1 MKITNT
7 FLGYVFLVFTQ
18 VFFLFET
25 GLISTVSANDT
36 WKSWY
41 GITVDGSAES
51 GAKYARQMGYDS
63 INIKSGIYASPDTYK
78 GKQAFS
84 GFKFYFI
91 NPDKMLIRSM
101 GYDRNI
107 NITKSYSQ
115 AERDFYNQYMTWKSY
130 DPFPD
135 NIATGWFQGTSTEF
149 NPLWDFQQQAVID
162 MVVEGVIAMCH
173 DYEDVSLPFT
183 FAGHMYDEPA
193 LDGYFFN
200 WINGDNE
207 VTYLSNWTGTESGL
221 LHGTITHE
229 YATYQDGKAAFF
241 KQLKARM
248 LAEFPNAKWIVEP
261 YDVYWGWI
269 NQIKDRTDKDELTPD
284 MISQESSS
292 TEFVDDSAIFN
303 SGLAITKDMMGI
315 SQPNS
320 VDEYENRLYAANA
333 GINRAWYNWFLR
345 FGGTGNMP
353 SFQNIT
359 EVYPRLKLIRC
370 LPNWDNLNNV
380 PLTDRSWDGSVYRST
395 KSYASS
401 DVMYSRQPKTGK
413 LFVVFVTKNGVVKLN
428 AGETVTG
435 VQRADGYFIESGD
448 GSADVAIVGDEIR
461 LKSGVSIDVDA
472 TNGQVKGRG
481 YIFTVSTSTGIPP
494 KVVTGSATDVTSNS
508 ATLGGTVN
516 ANGLSTTAWFEYG
529 TISGTYGSKS
539 SAQGVSSSGDTAIS
553 IGINGLSAA
562 KTYYYR
568 LVAQNSAGTAYGSEM
583 SLITPDTL
591 APNCSVNINNGDFY
605 TTSTAVTL
613 DLSATDDVGVT
624 GYYLSMDSTVPLA
637 SAAEWTMVSSTTAFH
652 ASVSYN
658 LSAGDGGK
666 TVYAWYKD
674 AAGNVSNTTSDS
686 ITLDTT
692 IPLITITSPT
702 SNTTHTTTSGTITLG
717 GSASDSADRKSV
729 V

>member
-25 GLISTVSANDT
+25 GLISAVSANDT

-78 GKQAFS
+78 GKQDFS

-91 NPDKMLIRSM
+91 NPDKMLISSM

-183 FAGHMYDEPA
+183 FAGHMYDESP
-193 LDGYFFN
+193 LDGYFYCWVSGRN
-200 WINGDNE
+200 K

-401 DVMYSRQPKTGK
+401 DVMYSRQPKTG
-413 LFVVFVTKNGVVKLN
+413 
-428 AGETVTG
+428 
-435 VQRADGYFIESGD
+435 
-448 GSADVAIVGDEIR
+448 
-461 LKSGVSIDVDA
+461 
-472 TNGQVKGRG
+472 
-481 YIFTVSTSTGIPP
+481 
-494 KVVTGSATDVTSNS
+494 
-508 ATLGGTVN
+508 
-516 ANGLSTTAWFEYG
+516 
-529 TISGTYGSKS
+529 
-539 SAQGVSSSGDTAIS
+539 
-553 IGINGLSAA
+553 
-562 KTYYYR
+562 
-568 LVAQNSAGTAYGSEM
+568 
-583 SLITPDTL
+583 
-591 APNCSVNINNGDFY
+591 
-605 TTSTAVTL
+605 
-613 DLSATDDVGVT
+613 
-624 GYYLSMDSTVPLA
+624 
-637 SAAEWTMVSSTTAFH
+637 
-652 ASVSYN
+652 
-658 LSAGDGGK
+658 
-666 TVYAWYKD
+666 
-674 AAGNVSNTTSDS
+674 
-686 ITLDTT
+686 
-692 IPLITITSPT
+692 
-702 SNTTHTTTSGTITLG
+702 
-717 GSASDSADRKSV
+717 
-729 V
+729 